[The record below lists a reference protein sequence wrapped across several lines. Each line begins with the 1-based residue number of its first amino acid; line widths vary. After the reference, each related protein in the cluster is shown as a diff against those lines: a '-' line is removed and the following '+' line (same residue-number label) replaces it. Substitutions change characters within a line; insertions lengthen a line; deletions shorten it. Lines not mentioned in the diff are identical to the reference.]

1 MEPNHDSQPQST
13 PASATGTTAQSTP
26 MASEPVT
33 QAAAAVEGMDNKKL
47 YGILGYIIPILFF
60 LPLLDEKL
68 KTDASARF
76 HANQQL
82 VLLIAAFGLHFIV
95 SSVLSLVLG
104 PIAYMLGSIVNLVV
118 LVLVVLGVI
127 NVLKGQDKALPVIG
141 QFNILK

>member
-1 MEPNHDSQPQST
+1 MEPNQNPQPQST
-13 PASATGTTAQSTP
+13 PDPMPGTTAQTTP
-26 MASEPVT
+26 VASEPIA
-33 QAAAAVEGMDNKKL
+33 QAAAAVESMDNKKL